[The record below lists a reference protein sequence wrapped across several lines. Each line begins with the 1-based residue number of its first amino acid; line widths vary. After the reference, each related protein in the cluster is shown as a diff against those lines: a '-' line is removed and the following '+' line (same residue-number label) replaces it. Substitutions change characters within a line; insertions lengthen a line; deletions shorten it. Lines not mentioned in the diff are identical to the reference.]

1 MVDIIRRKNA
11 QVQAEDVSAVGKATV
26 GMINSIGSAVADA
39 GSAIESAYE
48 KHQKQKLKEQ
58 KYQEQVQENIYKAQ
72 EKIRAD
78 EQKAF
83 DASDKIVAADMA
95 GRLKN
100 DLLRW
105 NMEQRQNNP
114 NFIGTAEHEK
124 RMRDEYTRLA
134 NKYGAGLGEAGR
146 SEFTNRTQNAVN
158 EFISNDVKWAYQQ
171 KLKKGEESAKQIAET
186 MNQNAKLYGANGDV
200 EGFKQAHEEDRQA
213 LKDYVGDIAP
223 NGAKPALYET
233 DKNSMIDFL
242 MGMAETDPEKARAI
256 MDNPELFKQIV
267 PEDMLQNVNDIMRDT
282 KTRDLNDKLTL
293 VNFDLARGVDKKQ
306 KKKLEKLK
314 KNTEKDLKNV
324 EKEDFTDSSLASI
337 KDEIGQSVNKTI
349 DYNLNLL
356 KEEQKKQQN
365 QQKIENSLAFMDN
378 PILYRANLNRAFG
391 ESSYSN
397 ISQEADDKIG
407 FNKQLDEKASEIY
420 SLSDKV
426 GDGKVDPATLQLIVR
441 QVASITADDKTGIV
455 DDNIMK
461 AYDADIALR
470 KAGASPEQLQTYH
483 RLAQIAMTDTN
494 FKQSVA
500 ALANKPDFNT
510 MFLDKRARYTGL
522 RSLFRTAKDDD
533 TDYVE
538 DLGRQAYMGAMNYM
552 IQGRPEDAL
561 RYYDSKVQEAYDYIK
576 KDVIDVDYVKRE
588 LAKTGSAMVELNGR
602 MTKITGRLPNGE
614 YIVESTGEKV
624 NGNF

>member
-11 QVQAEDVSAVGKATV
+11 QVQAEDVSAVGKATAS
-26 GMINSIGSAVADA
+26 MINSIGSAVAGA
-39 GSAIESAYE
+39 GTAIESAY
-48 KHQKQKLKEQ
+48 KKRQAQKLKEQ
-58 KYQEQVQENIYKAQ
+58 QYQEQVQENIAKAQ

-83 DASDKIVAADMA
+83 DASDKLVAADMA

-105 NMEQRQNNP
+105 NLDQRQNNP
-114 NFIGTAEHEK
+114 NFVGTPEHEK
-124 RMRDEYTRLA
+124 AMRDEYSRLA
-134 NKYGAGLGEAGR
+134 DRYSAGLGEAGR
-146 SEFTNRTQNAVN
+146 AEFTSKTQNAVN
-158 EFISNDVKWAYQQ
+158 DFVSNDVKWAYQQ
-171 KLKKGEESAKQIAET
+171 KLKQGEKSAQTIAET
-186 MNQNAKLYGANGDV
+186 MNQNAKLYGANGDA
-200 EGFKQAHEEDRQA
+200 EGFKQAHEEARSQ
-213 LKDYVGDIAP
+213 LSDYAEGTGMQ
-223 NGAKPALYET
+223 GAKPAMYEA
-233 DKNSMIDFL
+233 DKRSVENYI
-242 MGMAETDPEKARAI
+242 MGLAETDPEKARAI
-256 MDNPELFKQIV
+256 MDNPELFKEIV
-267 PEDMLQNVNDIMRDT
+267 PEGMLQNVNEIVRDT
-282 KTRDLNDKLTL
+282 KTNDLNDKLT
-293 VNFDLARGVDKKQ
+293 VINFDLARGVSDKQ
-306 KKKLEKLK
+306 KKKLERIK
-314 KNTEKDLKNV
+314 KDTEKELKNV
-324 EKEDFTDSSLASI
+324 EKQDFTDSSLSAI
-337 KDEIGQSVNKTI
+337 KNEVGETVNKTI
-349 DYNLNLL
+349 DYNINLR
-356 KEEQKKQQN
+356 KAEIEKAQN

-391 ESSYSN
+391 KSSYSN

-461 AYDADIALR
+461 AYDGEIALR

-483 RLAQIAMTDTN
+483 GLVQMAMTDTN

-500 ALANKPDFNT
+500 ALANKPDFDT

-538 DLGRQAYMGAMNYM
+538 DLGRQAYFGAMNLMY
-552 IQGRPEDAL
+552 QGKPEEAL
-561 RYYDSKVQEAYDYIK
+561 SYYDGQVAKAYDYIK
-576 KDVIDVDYVKRE
+576 RDIIDVDYVKKE
-588 LAKTGSAMVELNGR
+588 LAKMGSAMVELNGR

-624 NGNF
+624 NGNI

>member
-11 QVQAEDVSAVGKATV
+11 QVEAEDVSAVGRATV
-26 GMINSIGSAVADA
+26 DMINTIGSAVLKTGTRAA
-39 GSAIESAYE
+39 ETYISN
-48 KHQKQKLKEQ
+48 QKQKAGEQ
-58 KYQEQVQENIYKAQ
+58 AYREQVQENIANAQ

-124 RMRDEYTRLA
+124 RMRDEYSRLA

-146 SEFTNRTQNAVN
+146 AEFTTKTQNAVN
-158 EFISNDVKWAYQQ
+158 EFIGNDVKWAYQH

-200 EGFKQAHEEDRQA
+200 EGFKQAHEEDRQD

-256 MDNPELFKQIV
+256 MDNPELFKQVV
-267 PEDMLQNVNDIMRDT
+267 PETMLQNVNDIMRDT

-314 KNTEKDLKNV
+314 KDI
-324 EKEDFTDSSLASI
+324 EKEQKKVDSTDYTDSSLASI
-337 KDEIGQSVNKTI
+337 KDEVSQSVNKTI

-441 QVASITADDKTGIV
+441 QVASITADNETGIV

-510 MFLDKRARYTGL
+510 MFLEKPARYTGL

-552 IQGRPEDAL
+552 VQGRPEDAL
-561 RYYDSKVQEAYDYIK
+561 RYYDDKVAEAYDYIK
-576 KDVIDVDYVKRE
+576 RDVIDVDYVKRE
-588 LAKTGSAMVELNGR
+588 LAKMGSAMVELNGR